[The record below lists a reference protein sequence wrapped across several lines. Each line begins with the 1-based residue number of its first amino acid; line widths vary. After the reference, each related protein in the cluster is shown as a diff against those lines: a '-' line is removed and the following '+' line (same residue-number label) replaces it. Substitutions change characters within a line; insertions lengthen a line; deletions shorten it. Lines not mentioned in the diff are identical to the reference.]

1 VEIKILGDSTDL
13 RTNTPV
19 IYAQMTIAGY
29 LELVGDKFNVFAIQR
44 RREKHKAYGRMKTD
58 IINGALLPA
67 ITLAVKPELVPNLLP
82 LYQSGDRI
90 ALATAL
96 GATGSVDILDG
107 LQRTYI
113 LKDLSTEGVQFKEN
127 QNVLLEFWLESNY
140 KHLIYRIIV
149 LNAGQKPMSMRH
161 QLEVLFSI
169 FKTTLEQEVT
179 GLDLID
185 ETSTARRTRARKYAL
200 DRIVTS
206 YHSFLAKSPEV
217 KKENVVAQQL
227 VEENILSE
235 GEDRLSAQ
243 FDEFKGFLK
252 LYADLDDQICRVYDG
267 SAPEELP
274 VPTGTNWFGLE
285 NVMNAFF
292 AAVSDFGSTEDKL
305 SRIKN
310 AIDRLSEA
318 LKLAAPGTDPL
329 NLVSLQ
335 QITQSFNVR
344 KVNVGFATRK
354 LLTSSFKEFFR
365 DEGERPLG
373 EYWAAEAE

>member
-1 VEIKILGDSTDL
+1 MDIKILGDSTDL

-19 IYAQMTIAGY
+19 IYAQMAIADY
-29 LELVGDKFNVFAIQR
+29 LELVGDNFNMFAMQR
-44 RREKHKAYGRMKTD
+44 RREKHKAYARMKTD
-58 IINGALLPA
+58 IVKGALLPA
-67 ITLAVKPELVPNLLP
+67 ITLAVKPEVVPTLLP
-82 LYQSGDRI
+82 LHQAGDRATLAT
-90 ALATAL
+90 ALATA
-96 GATGSVDILDG
+96 GSVNILDG

-113 LKDLSTEGVQFKEN
+113 LKDLLSDGVPFNEN
-127 QNVLLEFWLESNY
+127 QKVLLEFWLESNY

-161 QLEVLFSI
+161 QLEVLFSV
-169 FKTTLEQEVT
+169 FKTTLEKEIT

-185 ETSTARRTRARKYAL
+185 ERSNARRTRSRRYAL
-200 DRIVTS
+200 DRIVTA

-217 KKENVVAQQL
+217 EKENVVAQQL

-235 GEDRLSAQ
+235 SEDKLSAQ
-243 FDEFKGFLK
+243 FDEYKEFLS
-252 LYADLDDQICRVYDG
+252 LYAGLDDQICRVYDG
-267 SAPEELP
+267 SAPEQLP
-274 VPTGTNWFGLE
+274 VPTGANWFGTE

-292 AAVSDFGSTEDKL
+292 AAVSDFGSTEDKVA
-305 SRIKN
+305 RIKN
-310 AIDRLSEA
+310 AIERLSNA
-318 LKLAAPGTDPL
+318 LKLCVPGTDPL

-335 QITQSFNVR
+335 QITQGFNVR

-354 LLTSSFKEFFR
+354 LITSSFKEFFR